1 MNQYEVLY
9 IINAGLDEEATKA
22 LIEKFSGVV
31 TENGGVVD
39 SIDEWGKRRLAYLI
53 DDMSEG
59 FYVLMKFQAK
69 GEVPTELERNFKI
82 TDGVM
87 RYLITRQDDN

>member
-9 IINAGLDEEATKA
+9 IINAGLEEEATKA
-22 LIEKFSGVV
+22 LIEKFSGIV

-69 GEVPTELERNFKI
+69 SDLPLELERNFKI
-82 TDGVM
+82 TDGVI
-87 RYLITRQDDN
+87 RYMITRQDDN